1 MRRNL
6 RRRVRFL
13 EYAYALSALTFV
25 FRAGAAFRLARGGT
39 TRFSE
44 VTVERIHVVDANG
57 TVRMIVTNKDRFP
70 RTVIV
75 EGQQVQRQADPA
87 AGLLFF
93 NDEGVQ
99 NAGLTFTGRHQNGSV
114 RADARSSRLS
124 CCDGS
129 FSTSGRNDAA
139 CPSTQVLK

>member
-13 EYAYALSALTFV
+13 EYAYALAALTFV

-87 AGLLFF
+87 
-93 NDEGVQ
+93 
-99 NAGLTFTGRHQNGSV
+99 FTGRHQNGSV

-129 FSTSGRNDAA
+129 FSTSGRNDAD